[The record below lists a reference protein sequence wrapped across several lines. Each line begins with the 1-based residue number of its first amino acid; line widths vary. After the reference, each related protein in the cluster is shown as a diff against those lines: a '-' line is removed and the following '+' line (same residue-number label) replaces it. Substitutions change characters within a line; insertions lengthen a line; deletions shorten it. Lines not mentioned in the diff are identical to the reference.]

1 MAGPVSG
8 ADEMLRQMA
17 PVRRPGAFVFAQ
29 GVDALADRAVGSFRE
44 EEGLSLILPVEVA
57 RAHGVAG
64 EPMACISLTVWSSLT
79 GVGLTAAVS
88 AALATEGIPA
98 NVVAAFHHDHV
109 FVPEAMAGRALAALQ
124 ARATQAA
131 APAAGQ
137 VWDAA
142 QYRRDAGFVA
152 DLGADVLAL
161 LAAQPGERV
170 LDLGCG
176 DGRLTVR
183 IGAEVTGL
191 EPDASMAVAARGLG
205 LRVLQQDAHDPFG
218 EGAYDAVFSNA
229 ALHWMRDP
237 VRVAGNVFAAL
248 RPGGRFVAEQG
259 GFGNVAAVVT
269 ALNGARAVRGLA
281 PVWPWD
287 FPSVPRAEARLRAAG
302 FVVDSCVLLPRPT
315 PLPTG
320 MAGWLR
326 SFAAPFLAGVADP
339 DGMVTEAEAGLG
351 ALHDPAA
358 GWVADY
364 VRLRFAARK
373 PA

>member
-17 PVRRPGAFVFAQ
+17 PVWRPGVFVFAN
-29 GVDALADRAVGSFRE
+29 GVDSLADQAVGSFAE
-44 EEGLSLILPVEVA
+44 DEGLSLILPFEVA
-57 RAHGVAG
+57 QAHGVAG
-64 EPMACISLTVWSSLT
+64 EPMACITLSVWSSLT
-79 GVGLTAAVS
+79 AVGLTAAVS
-88 AALATEGIPA
+88 AALEAEGIPA

-109 FVPEAMAGRALAALQ
+109 FVPEAMADRALAALQ
-124 ARATQAA
+124 RRVA

-142 QYRRDAGFVA
+142 QYVKDAGFVA

-161 LAAQPGERV
+161 LDARKTERV

-176 DGRLTVR
+176 DGRLTVK
-183 IGAEVTGL
+183 IGAQVTGL
-191 EPDASMAVAARGLG
+191 EPDPSMAAAARRLG
-205 LRVLQQDAHDPFG
+205 IHVLEQDAHDPFG
-218 EGAYDAVFSNA
+218 DGVYDAVFSNA

-237 VRVAGNVFAAL
+237 ARVVANVFNAL

-269 ALNGARAVRGLA
+269 ALNAGRLARGGAAVM
-281 PVWPWD
+281 PWD
-287 FPSVPRAEARLRAAG
+287 FPTVAQATARLQAAG
-302 FVVDSCVLLPRPT
+302 FVVDSCALIHRPT
-315 PLPTG
+315 VLPTG

-326 SFAAPFLAGVADP
+326 SFASPFLAGVE
-339 DGMVTEAEAGLG
+339 DGPAMLAGAEAALG
-351 ALHDPAA
+351 SLRDAQGRWH
-358 GWVADY
+358 ADY
-364 VRLRFAARK
+364 VRLRFAARR